1 MGIWSHG
8 RSSGDRPRLLNRG
21 SIYMSLSAPK
31 SLYSPTTTLS
41 YKVDWLSFTKKN
53 KNSDPRIT
61 IHKIIDYLGYDT
73 ELFEEIPGRYFFNSG
88 LTLGNFVNI
97 FWNDASKSKAKFSS
111 DVVSFHFTGVGC
123 TDLADRL
130 VKIYENEDR
139 EKNWIRYF
147 QFLVDENC
155 KFTRIDLALDDFT
168 GKCNFDLMISKL
180 KNGFYRSTKKTYSVS
195 RGADQQGRSSGLT
208 IYLGQPVKSSK
219 GFHLLRMYKKLA
231 EFESKNQL
239 PPKIARESGVWD
251 RYELEFTKTKAV
263 DVINKILVVNEFSS
277 VYLGILRSTVEFLN
291 PTRNSKGQILKN
303 KDSWK
308 VCPWWERFLQDCE
321 SVRVGSDDI
330 RQIELADLLTWV
342 RIAVVPSLRLLEQ
355 IGLDRNFDI
364 YSLIKSCDVE
374 FSKKQKRLY
383 LNSKTIPSDLLDL
396 YFKEFKE
403 GYKK

>member
-1 MGIWSHG
+1 
-8 RSSGDRPRLLNRG
+8 
-21 SIYMSLSAPK
+21 MSLSAPK

-396 YFKEFKE
+396 YLKEFKE

>member
-1 MGIWSHG
+1 
-8 RSSGDRPRLLNRG
+8 
-21 SIYMSLSAPK
+21 MSLSAPK

-53 KNSDPRIT
+53 KNLDPRIT
-61 IHKIIDYLGYDT
+61 IHKIMDYLGYDT

-308 VCPWWERFLQDCE
+308 VCPWWQSFLQDCE
-321 SVRVGSDDI
+321 SVRVGSDEA
-330 RQIELADLLTWV
+330 RQIELADLLNWIRT
-342 RIAVVPSLRLLEQ
+342 AVVPSLRLLEQ
-355 IGLDRNFDI
+355 VGLDHNFNI
-364 YSLIKSCDVE
+364 YKLIKSCDVE

-383 LNSKTIPSDLLDL
+383 LNSKSIPSNVIEL
-396 YFKEFKE
+396 YLKQFKE
-403 GYKK
+403 GYK

>member
-1 MGIWSHG
+1 
-8 RSSGDRPRLLNRG
+8 
-21 SIYMSLSAPK
+21 MSLSAPK

-61 IHKIIDYLGYDT
+61 IHKIMDYLGYDT

-308 VCPWWERFLQDCE
+308 VCPWWQSFLQDCE
-321 SVRVGSDDI
+321 SVRVGSDEA
-330 RQIELADLLTWV
+330 RQIELADLLNWIRT
-342 RIAVVPSLRLLEQ
+342 AVVPSLRLLEQ
-355 IGLDRNFDI
+355 VGLDHNFNI
-364 YSLIKSCDVE
+364 YKLIKSCDVE

-383 LNSKTIPSDLLDL
+383 LNSKSIPSNVIEL
-396 YFKEFKE
+396 YLKQFKE
-403 GYKK
+403 GYK